1 MDSFFTLMRGFIN
14 VLMLFA
20 GIAAPPAFLGL
31 LIASLIIRFKVRPEE
46 RIRPLAIILYIA
58 TVITFILSVIGIVS
72 IFQFVDGIA
81 HM

>member
-1 MDSFFTLMRGFIN
+1 
-14 VLMLFA
+14 MLFA

-31 LIASLIIRFKVRPEE
+31 LTASLIIRFKVRPEE

-58 TVITFILSVIGIVS
+58 TIIAFVLSVIGIVS
-72 IFQFVDGIA
+72 LFQFADGIA